1 MNLCEP
7 SKFELRYTQKMTSL
21 MRSNQIF
28 GDLRKMWMVTNLAK
42 SLKNLVVSIPIIV
55 EKKSSKRRDRGLL
68 GIWIAIY
75 LNPILRSAVWID
87 NISERLSCTKQS
99 NRRVSYFDQS

>member
-1 MNLCEP
+1 
-7 SKFELRYTQKMTSL
+7 
-21 MRSNQIF
+21 
-28 GDLRKMWMVTNLAK
+28 MVTNLAK
-42 SLKNLVVSIPIIV
+42 SLKKLVVSIHIIV

-87 NISERLSCTKQS
+87 MISEQLSCTKQTIEGFL
-99 NRRVSYFDQS
+99 YFDQS